1 MTRLTC
7 LARMAA
13 RWKALFAALLLA
25 GGIATGLTACDLTLA
40 GGSSTTETGDPVS
53 LSGRVLRSNGEPVS
67 GVVVSL
73 EAAGISDT
81 TDTAG
86 AYLLKGRE
94 AFGVSTDTLRFSLNG
109 QLIETQVVSDFEA
122 VLADLQI
129 VQRGFSGAL
138 DADAITVTRVEGVV
152 TGDGIA
158 PGDSVSGDFFHNTL
172 AGDYSGFLWFPPPS
186 TGVRNYTVHINVY
199 GAGGTLIGR
208 SADVPFTSMAG
219 NVSIPRFRADNVVA
233 PMSKTP

>member
-1 MTRLTC
+1 MNRLRLRGTFI
-7 LARMAA
+7 AA
-13 RWKALFAALLLA
+13 GLAALLVAGLA
-25 GGIATGLTACDLTLA
+25 ACDITVA
-40 GGSSTTETGDPVS
+40 GGSSSTETGDKVS

-73 EAAGISDT
+73 KAAGISDT

-86 AYLLKGRE
+86 AYSLKGRE

-109 QLIETQVVSDFEA
+109 QLIETQALSDFEA

-138 DADAITVTRVEGVV
+138 DADDVTVTRVEGVV

-158 PGDSVSGDFFHNTL
+158 LGDSVAGDFFHNKL

-186 TGVRNYTVHINVY
+186 AGVRNYTAHINVY

-219 NVSIPRFRADNVVA
+219 NLSIPRFRADNVVA
-233 PMSKTP
+233 PLSKDQ

>member
-1 MTRLTC
+1 MNRLRLRGTFV
-7 LARMAA
+7 AA
-13 RWKALFAALLLA
+13 SLSALLVATLA
-25 GGIATGLTACDLTLA
+25 ACDITVA
-40 GGSSTTETGDPVS
+40 GGSSSTETGDKVS
-53 LSGRVLRSNGEPVS
+53 ISGRVLRGNGEPVS

-86 AYLLKGRE
+86 AYVLKGRE

-138 DADAITVTRVEGVV
+138 DADDITVTRVEGVV

-158 PGDSVSGDFFHNTL
+158 PGDSVASEFFHNTL
-172 AGDYSGFLWFPPPS
+172 AGAYSGFLWFPPPS

-208 SADVPFTSMAG
+208 STDVPFTSMAG
-219 NVSIPRFRADNVVA
+219 NISIPRFHADNVVA
-233 PMSKTP
+233 PLSKVP